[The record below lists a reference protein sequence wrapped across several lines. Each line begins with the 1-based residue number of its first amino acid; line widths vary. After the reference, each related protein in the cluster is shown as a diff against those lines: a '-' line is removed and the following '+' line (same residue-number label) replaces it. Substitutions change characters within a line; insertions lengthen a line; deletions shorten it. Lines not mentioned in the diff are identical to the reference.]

1 MGEVAV
7 LSIVELLCWHVRPVI
22 TVIPRHGGLISSPPL
37 LSVFLVLCRW
47 VKGSSIG
54 VLFPVLIALL
64 APLRMLLV
72 KTPMFTERDMEVLD
86 SEG

>member
-1 MGEVAV
+1 MS
-7 LSIVELLCWHVRPVI
+7 LMS
-22 TVIPRHGGLISSPPL
+22 
-37 LSVFLVLCRW
+37 LVLLPCYRRW
-47 VKGSSIG
+47 VKGSPIG

-72 KTPMFTERDMEVLD
+72 KTPMFTEGDMEVLD

>member
-1 MGEVAV
+1 MCVSSQIMVSPFCPTFAGVPCFI
-7 LSIVELLCWHVRPVI
+7 LSLR
-22 TVIPRHGGLISSPPL
+22 
-37 LSVFLVLCRW
+37 RW

-72 KTPMFTERDMEVLD
+72 KTPLFDDADMAVLD

>member
-1 MGEVAV
+1 MAV
-7 LSIVELLCWHVRPVI
+7 SSLSPY
-22 TVIPRHGGLISSPPL
+22 
-37 LSVFLVLCRW
+37 LSLYCRFALVLYRW

-72 KTPMFTERDMEVLD
+72 KTPLFTEGDMAVLD